1 MSQKLPTN
9 GFRWVEDLSQFN
21 GDLKKKND
29 ENSDIGYFLEVDIDY
44 PKDLFKF
51 QKDLPF
57 LPERKKVEKVEKL
70 ICSIEDKEKYLY
82 KRFKT
87 SIKSWVKTKK
97 STQSNSIYSKRLVK
111 VIY

>member
-21 GDLKKKND
+21 GDFKKKND

-57 LPERKKVEKVEKL
+57 LPERKKVEKVENL

-97 STQSNSIYSKRLVK
+97 STQSNSICSKRLVK
-111 VIY
+111 VIH